1 VNGLTSTI
9 VALTAAVAVPLP
21 VTHGAADAV
30 ATPLG
35 AESWASFNDIVGGRL
50 MRGNRAAS
58 VAVSI
63 HGQPVDA
70 AAFGTRTGDPAD
82 PTTTAD
88 RFRLASISKVVTA
101 IVVLQLVD
109 GGELT
114 LDGAVGARLATI
126 AGVMPGDDFV
136 PTITVRELLS
146 HTSGFPDYRGQFF
159 GSQFHSCEEAAAFG
173 LARPVAHQP
182 GTTHDYSNLNFC
194 LLSLLV
200 ADVTGTTYERAVN
213 DMLLTPLGIDG
224 MRLVRTIDP
233 HPDEVVHQSGASRTY
248 MESLA
253 GAGAWVAT
261 PSDVVRIFDSLD
273 TTRPGWHPLS
283 PELAL
288 TMMRPLDV
296 RYPEPNERRYG
307 LGVVIWPDGT
317 LGHTGTVENTHT
329 MLVHR
334 SDGLTWCILVSGDS
348 PESTERL
355 REVFDDSLAAA
366 GIA

>member
-1 VNGLTSTI
+1 LTSTI
-9 VALTAAVAVPLP
+9 AALIAAVSVTLP
-21 VTHGAADAV
+21 ITGGTPGAG

-35 AESWASFNDIVGGRL
+35 AESWASFNEIVGSRL

-82 PTTTAD
+82 PTTTSD

-109 GGELT
+109 RGELT
-114 LDGAVGARLATI
+114 LDDAVGARLATI
-126 AGVMPGDDFV
+126 VGVTPGDDLV
-136 PTITVRELLS
+136 PMITVRQLLS
-146 HTSGFPDYRGQFF
+146 HTSGFPDYRSQFF
-159 GSQFHSCEEAAAFG
+159 GGQFHSCEEAAAFG
-173 LARPVAHQP
+173 LGRPVAHQP

-194 LLSLLV
+194 LLGLLI
-200 ADVTGTTYERAVN
+200 ADVTGITYERAVN
-213 DMLLTPLGIDG
+213 DMLLTPLGITG

-233 HPDEVVHQSGASRTY
+233 NPDEVVHESGASRTY

-261 PSDVVRIFDSLD
+261 PSDMVRIFDSLD
-273 TTRPGWHPLS
+273 STSPGWHPLP
-283 PELAL
+283 PELVL
-288 TMMRPLDV
+288 PMMRPLDV

-317 LGHTGTVENTHT
+317 YGHTGTVQNTHT

-334 SDGLTWCILVSGDS
+334 SDGMTWCILVSGDN

-355 REVFDDSLAAA
+355 RAVFDDALAAA
-366 GIA
+366 GIGQT